1 MSRESEL
8 GRLTLRLGTEFKAI
22 RALTGLLA
30 NLTTADKT
38 SLVAAINEIAA
49 AANAASGINDAAPS
63 SSTTY
68 SSSKIEAV
76 VAALVDAAP
85 GTLDT
90 LNELAAALG
99 DDPNFAATL
108 AAQIGALGS
117 RIDGV
122 YTDYGSPTADLV
134 AQFEAALA

>member
-8 GRLTLRLGTEFKAI
+8 NRLVLRLGTQFKNVATV
-22 RALTGLLA
+22 TGLLA

-108 AAQIGALGS
+108 AAQIGAVNT
-117 RIDGV
+117 RVDGV
-122 YTDYGSPTADLV
+122 YTDYGDPNADLV
-134 AQFEAALA
+134 AAFNAALV